1 MTTSLFPQP
10 PDNEVDRE
18 QWRRDLHNVIFGE
31 ENSGGSLDGDNITN
45 ITDPTDADGTLADIT
60 TKFNNL
66 LAELRTLGI
75 M

>member
-1 MTTSLFPQP
+1 MGKLDFGQP
-10 PDNEVDRE
+10 PKSGFDLEN
-18 QWRRDLHNVIFGE
+18 WRKSVQELLVGQEH
-31 ENSGGSLDGDNITN
+31 SGGKLDGDNITN
-45 ITDPTDADGTLADIT
+45 ITDPGDADGTLADVT